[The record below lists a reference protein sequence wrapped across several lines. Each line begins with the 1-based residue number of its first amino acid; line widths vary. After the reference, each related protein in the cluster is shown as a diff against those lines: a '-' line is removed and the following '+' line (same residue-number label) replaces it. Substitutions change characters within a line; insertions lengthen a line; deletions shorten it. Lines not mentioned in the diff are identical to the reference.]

1 MKLTDKA
8 CKKHDLS
15 FAEGIALIAIAS
27 SEDSVYDNL
36 VAKGLISKVN
46 GSLQSLNKKYHA
58 SELGVGLANELLAD
72 SEVVVEALS
81 TQIDELADKLREIYP
96 GGRIPGTAYYYK
108 GNKSD
113 IVRKLKSFIARYGSK
128 VTFEQIIDA
137 TKRYVESFNGNYR
150 YLKLLKYFIWQDERR
165 DGETLRNSI
174 LMDFIENKEQ
184 DNHNNSDWM
193 TTMV

>member
-8 CKKHDLS
+8 CRKHDLS
-15 FAEGIALIAIAS
+15 FSEGVALIAIAS
-27 SEDSVYDNL
+27 NEDSVYDNL
-36 VAKGLISKVN
+36 INKGLISKVN

-58 SELGVGLANELLAD
+58 SELGVVLANELLAD

-137 TKRYVESFNGNYR
+137 TKRYVDSFNGNYR